1 MRKTSAKIPPEQQ
14 SIIST
19 NNLRVGMITVKD
31 DRADERL
38 LSRLP
43 SGACRG
49 LHFRTQSNN
58 NVCFLLGG
66 HVTIKQ
72 EGSNGSRSARA

>member
-1 MRKTSAKIPPEQQ
+1 MRKTAAKIPLEQQ

-19 NNLRVGMITVKD
+19 SNLRVGMTTVKD
-31 DRADERL
+31 DRPDERL

-66 HVTIKQ
+66 HVTIKI
-72 EGSNGSRSARA
+72 ERNNGSRTARA